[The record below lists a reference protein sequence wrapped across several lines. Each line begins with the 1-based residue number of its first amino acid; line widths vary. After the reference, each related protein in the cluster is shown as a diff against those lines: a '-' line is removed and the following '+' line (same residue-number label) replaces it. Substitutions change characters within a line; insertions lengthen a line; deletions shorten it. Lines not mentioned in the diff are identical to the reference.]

1 LLKGIGDG
9 EPIASDR
16 FAVGGHEWVL
26 LFYPDGKRSTSDPN
40 APSPAD
46 DPYAALFV
54 ALIGEGPRPQGVVT
68 SVNGRVVR
76 AFHRFTLVDQSDGGR
91 HITKGRQRDQ
101 GAVKISCARQ
111 DPNARNCHGYRKFV
125 RRSVLESPNNG
136 YLKDD
141 TIVIR
146 YEIELVVTSGGALN
160 RPKQLAPAIDV
171 GAFPTLGDQI
181 RTLLTEDADKTD
193 VVFEVEGERFP
204 AHSLVVAARS
214 SAFRAMLRTGAEM
227 REGSEGIIRIGDVRA
242 PVFRALLQFLY
253 SDELPDGTGRN
264 TSAEFASR
272 RADGDD
278 EAQYAYALA
287 KSEASA
293 RRRAFANR
301 GGSGGA
307 SSSSPFGVPAD
318 APELDIAMTQHLLVA
333 ADRFD
338 LTRLR
343 AMCEAKLCDTVEVE
357 TAATTLALAE
367 QNHALAL
374 KQACLQFVASHLGEV
389 MLTEGY
395 KHMEESCPNLA
406 SELLKTVAQQNQ
418 AAAAA
423 AVANAA
429 LPAPAPAPPGP
440 GPAPAA
446 PALPPAA
453 AAAAAADLTAM
464 HRRGDAPTHQANV
477 AVARLMDDALAA
489 AAAAGA
495 AAATTIAAI
504 PATGQAAVAA
514 AVNPNPDP
522 SRGGDVAATR
532 ELSPRAPR
540 QARAGPGP
548 VGEASRLAEAAQLGE
563 PTRRPGFGHVAHRP
577 AVGRRPR
584 ARTRGSS
591 SRGGASAGLAL
602 RRGRQRASAHGLGP
616 GRRRGGGPAGR
627 ADGTRAQ
634 RVARREAPHAPIAMG
649 RAAGRGDDRRRRR
662 RRRRHRRRRHRGRRG
677 GRRARRR
684 RSPVDARRGG
694 GVAQR
699 RRRRQRDHGAT
710 RAAANGGRLVNFLST
725 FARTY
730 ILDAGRDETMIC
742 TVVTSLRNTTR
753 VVDVTTDAF
762 ESARR
767 LVLPSRGA
775 RDQIADDI
783 ANDHALVFSTD
794 DVDAC
799 GERNSREM

>member
-1 LLKGIGDG
+1 VISGYSLLKGIGDG

-16 FAVGGHEWVL
+16 FTVGGHEWVL

-76 AFHRFTLVDQSDGGR
+76 AFHRFTLVDQSAEGTTAR

-141 TIVIR
+141 TIVFR

-264 TSAEFASR
+264 TSHEFSARRGDAE
-272 RADGDD
+272 DTGK
-278 EAQYAYALA
+278 Q
-287 KSEASA
+287 SEASA

-301 GGSGGA
+301 GGAGPGAGGA
-307 SSSSPFGVPAD
+307 ASSLSLGNANASSAAD
-318 APELDIAMTQHLLVA
+318 TAGELDVAMTQHLLVA

-395 KHMEESCPNLA
+395 KHMEQSCPNLA
-406 SELLKTVAQQNQ
+406 GELLKTVAQQNQ

-423 AVANAA
+423 AAAAAANAA
-429 LPAPAPAPPGP
+429 LPEARLVAAPPGP
-440 GPAPAA
+440 GPAPPGPGAAAAA
-446 PALPPAA
+446 PALPPPAAAEDLFPTHSDAHDRRDAYMQQANAAMDRIAASAA
-453 AAAAAADLTAM
+453 AAAAA
-464 HRRGDAPTHQANV
+464 GQA
-477 AVARLMDDALAA
+477 AAGGQAA
-489 AAAAGA
+489 AAAAS
-495 AAATTIAAI
+495 
-504 PATGQAAVAA
+504 PD
-514 AVNPNPDP
+514 PDP

-532 ELSPRAPR
+532 ERSPRGVARPAGLASEASQRAAVSRLGLSIRPPTSRVGRAPHWETMRPLDAAREGSGPASASPGDALGGPDGGIPTADPRAPAR
-540 QARAGPGP
+540 SRRSPEDSHLDDDGDEPPPTDSDLDDVGAAIPPGAPPATATAFLDARHPARRSRAAAPRGAAAPIEDDAEDADEAAGAAARA
-548 VGEASRLAEAAQLGE
+548 
-563 PTRRPGFGHVAHRP
+563 
-577 AVGRRPR
+577 AVG
-584 ARTRGSS
+584 
-591 SRGGASAGLAL
+591 
-602 RRGRQRASAHGLGP
+602 
-616 GRRRGGGPAGR
+616 AGR
-627 ADGTRAQ
+627 AS
-634 RVARREAPHAPIAMG
+634 
-649 RAAGRGDDRRRRR
+649 RAAGARPATRGAGAASPDAEDGANATTGRRVRRRT
-662 RRRRHRRRRHRGRRG
+662 G
-677 GRRARRR
+677 GEA
-684 RSPVDARRGG
+684 
-694 GVAQR
+694 
-699 RRRRQRDHGAT
+699 
-710 RAAANGGRLVNFLST
+710 
-725 FARTY
+725 
-730 ILDAGRDETMIC
+730 
-742 TVVTSLRNTTR
+742 
-753 VVDVTTDAF
+753 
-762 ESARR
+762 
-767 LVLPSRGA
+767 
-775 RDQIADDI
+775 
-783 ANDHALVFSTD
+783 
-794 DVDAC
+794 
-799 GERNSREM
+799 

>member
-1 LLKGIGDG
+1 MISGYSLLKGIGDG
-9 EPIASDR
+9 EPVASDR
-16 FAVGGHEWVL
+16 FTVGGHEWVL

-76 AFHRFTLVDQSDGGR
+76 AFHRFTLVDQSAEGAR

-125 RRSVLESPNNG
+125 RRSVLESPSNG

-141 TIVIR
+141 TIVFR

-264 TSAEFASR
+264 TSHEFSARRGDAEDA
-272 RADGDD
+272 GK
-278 EAQYAYALA
+278 Q
-287 KSEASA
+287 SEASA

-301 GGSGGA
+301 GGAGPGSGGA
-307 SSSSPFGVPAD
+307 ASSLSLGNANASSAAD
-318 APELDIAMTQHLLVA
+318 TAGELDVAMTQHLLVA

-395 KHMEESCPNLA
+395 KHMEQSCPNLA
-406 SELLKTVAQQNQ
+406 GELLKTVAQQNQ

-423 AVANAA
+423 AAAAAANAA
-429 LPAPAPAPPGP
+429 LPEARLVAAPPGP
-440 GPAPAA
+440 GAAAPPGPGAAAAA
-446 PALPPAA
+446 PALPPPAAAEDTFPTHRDAHERRDAYMQQANAAMDRIAASAAAAAAAGQAAAGQAA
-453 AAAAAADLTAM
+453 AAAAAASPD
-464 HRRGDAPTHQANV
+464 
-477 AVARLMDDALAA
+477 
-489 AAAAGA
+489 
-495 AAATTIAAI
+495 
-504 PATGQAAVAA
+504 
-514 AVNPNPDP
+514 PDP
-522 SRGGDVAATR
+522 SRGDVVAATR
-532 ELSPRAPR
+532 EQSPRVSRPAGLASEASRRAAVARLGLSIRPPTSRVGRAPHWETMRPLDAAREGSGPASASPGDALGGPDGGIPTADPRAPAR
-540 QARAGPGP
+540 SRRSPEDSHLDDDGDEPLPTDSDLDDVGAAIPPGAPPATAFLDARHPARRSRAAAPRGAAAPIEDDAEDADADEAAGAGARA
-548 VGEASRLAEAAQLGE
+548 AA
-563 PTRRPGFGHVAHRP
+563 R
-577 AVGRRPR
+577 AVG
-584 ARTRGSS
+584 
-591 SRGGASAGLAL
+591 
-602 RRGRQRASAHGLGP
+602 
-616 GRRRGGGPAGR
+616 AGR
-627 ADGTRAQ
+627 AW
-634 RVARREAPHAPIAMG
+634 
-649 RAAGRGDDRRRRR
+649 RAAGARPATRGAGAASPDAEDGANATTGRRVRRRT
-662 RRRRHRRRRHRGRRG
+662 G
-677 GRRARRR
+677 GEA
-684 RSPVDARRGG
+684 
-694 GVAQR
+694 
-699 RRRRQRDHGAT
+699 
-710 RAAANGGRLVNFLST
+710 
-725 FARTY
+725 
-730 ILDAGRDETMIC
+730 
-742 TVVTSLRNTTR
+742 
-753 VVDVTTDAF
+753 
-762 ESARR
+762 
-767 LVLPSRGA
+767 
-775 RDQIADDI
+775 
-783 ANDHALVFSTD
+783 
-794 DVDAC
+794 
-799 GERNSREM
+799 

>member
-1 LLKGIGDG
+1 MLKGIGDG

-395 KHMEESCPNLA
+395 KHMEQSCPNLA
-406 SELLKTVAQQNQ
+406 GELLKTVAQQNQ

-423 AVANAA
+423 AAANAA
-429 LPAPAPAPPGP
+429 LPAPPPAPRGP
-440 GPAPAA
+440 GNAAAAELPPASEFLPAA
-446 PALPPAA
+446 SADPAAIHRDGDARRRDAQMRQATAMMMRDAA
-453 AAAAAADLTAM
+453 AAAAAATAAAFPAS
-464 HRRGDAPTHQANV
+464 GQ
-477 AVARLMDDALAA
+477 AA
-489 AAAAGA
+489 AAVPVPDPTRGGVGA
-495 AAATTIAAI
+495 VVWEQN
-504 PATGQAAVAA
+504 PRVPLPSVAA
-514 AVNPNPDP
+514 ARA
-522 SRGGDVAATR
+522 SRGAVGVASGRAEPVQPPVTVPADSPGDGV
-532 ELSPRAPR
+532 P
-540 QARAGPGP
+540 ARARVGVSDGVDNDGDELPPTDSDLDDAGVTIPPDARPGP
-548 VGEASRLAEAAQLGE
+548 ARSALLDERH
-563 PTRRPGFGHVAHRP
+563 PTRRSRV
-577 AVGRRPR
+577 RRI
-584 ARTRGSS
+584 
-591 SRGGASAGLAL
+591 
-602 RRGRQRASAHGLGP
+602 
-616 GRRRGGGPAGR
+616 
-627 ADGTRAQ
+627 
-634 RVARREAPHAPIAMG
+634 V
-649 RAAGRGDDRRRRR
+649 
-662 RRRRHRRRRHRGRRG
+662 
-677 GRRARRR
+677 
-684 RSPVDARRGG
+684 
-694 GVAQR
+694 
-699 RRRRQRDHGAT
+699 
-710 RAAANGGRLVNFLST
+710 
-725 FARTY
+725 
-730 ILDAGRDETMIC
+730 
-742 TVVTSLRNTTR
+742 
-753 VVDVTTDAF
+753 
-762 ESARR
+762 
-767 LVLPSRGA
+767 SRGA
-775 RDQIADDI
+775 AGEPADDAG
-783 ANDHALVFSTD
+783 ANAGATEAAP
-794 DVDAC
+794 DAEDGANATTGRRVRRRTG
-799 GERNSREM
+799 GES

>member
-1 LLKGIGDG
+1 MISGYSLLKGIGDG
-9 EPIASDR
+9 EPVASDR
-16 FAVGGHEWVL
+16 FTVGGHEWVL

-76 AFHRFTLVDQSDGGR
+76 AFHRFTLVDQSAEGAR

-141 TIVIR
+141 TIVFR

-264 TSAEFASR
+264 TSHEFSARRGDAE
-272 RADGDD
+272 DTGK
-278 EAQYAYALA
+278 Q
-287 KSEASA
+287 SELGVA

-301 GGSGGA
+301 GGAGPGSGGA
-307 SSSSPFGVPAD
+307 GGAASSLSLGNANASSAAD
-318 APELDIAMTQHLLVA
+318 TAGELDVAMTQHLLVA

-395 KHMEESCPNLA
+395 KHMEQSCPNLA
-406 SELLKTVAQQNQ
+406 GELLKTVAQQNQ

-423 AVANAA
+423 AAAAAANAA
-429 LPAPAPAPPGP
+429 LPEARLVAAPSGP
-440 GPAPAA
+440 GAAAAGRPPRPGAAAAA
-446 PALPPAA
+446 PALPPPSAAEDTFPTHRDAHERRDAYMQQANAAMDRIAASAAAAAAAGQAA
-453 AAAAAADLTAM
+453 AAAAAASPD
-464 HRRGDAPTHQANV
+464 
-477 AVARLMDDALAA
+477 
-489 AAAAGA
+489 
-495 AAATTIAAI
+495 
-504 PATGQAAVAA
+504 
-514 AVNPNPDP
+514 PDP
-522 SRGGDVAATR
+522 SRGDVVAATR
-532 ELSPRAPR
+532 EQSPRVSRPAGLASEASRRAESVRLGLSIRPPTSRVGRAPHWETMR
-540 QARAGPGP
+540 PLDAAREGSGP
-548 VGEASRLAEAAQLGE
+548 VGPSSASPGDALGGPTPSGGIPTERLPDSPKELRRVPGAHRRTVIWMTTAMSLRP
-563 PTRRPGFGHVAHRP
+563 PTRTSTTS
-577 AVGRRPR
+577 GRRWGSRR
-584 ARTRGSS
+584 A
-591 SRGGASAGLAL
+591 
-602 RRGRQRASAHGLGP
+602 RRGRRRFSTRGIPRAGRAPPRRGRRGADRGRRR
-616 GRRRGGGPAGR
+616 GRRRGGRRGR
-627 ADGTRAQ
+627 A
-634 RVARREAPHAPIAMG
+634 
-649 RAAGRGDDRRRRR
+649 
-662 RRRRHRRRRHRGRRG
+662 RGR
-677 GRRARRR
+677 GRRARRG
-684 RSPVDARRGG
+684 RSPGDARRGR
-694 GVAQR
+694 GVPRR
-699 RRRRQRDHGAT
+699 RRRRQRDHREA
-710 RAAANGGRLVNFLST
+710 RAAANRGRS
-725 FARTY
+725 
-730 ILDAGRDETMIC
+730 
-742 TVVTSLRNTTR
+742 VT
-753 VVDVTTDAF
+753 
-762 ESARR
+762 
-767 LVLPSRGA
+767 
-775 RDQIADDI
+775 
-783 ANDHALVFSTD
+783 
-794 DVDAC
+794 
-799 GERNSREM
+799 

>member
-1 LLKGIGDG
+1 MLKGIGDG

-16 FAVGGHEWVL
+16 FTVGGHEWVL

-76 AFHRFTLVDQSDGGR
+76 AFHRFTLVDQSAEGAR

-141 TIVIR
+141 TIVFR

-264 TSAEFASR
+264 TSHEFSARRGDAE
-272 RADGDD
+272 DTGK
-278 EAQYAYALA
+278 Q
-287 KSEASA
+287 SELGVA

-301 GGSGGA
+301 GGAGPGSGGA
-307 SSSSPFGVPAD
+307 ASSLSLGNANASSAAD
-318 APELDIAMTQHLLVA
+318 TAGELDVAMTQHLLVA

-395 KHMEESCPNLA
+395 KHMEQSCPNLA
-406 SELLKTVAQQNQ
+406 GELLKTVAQQNQ

-423 AVANAA
+423 AAAAAANAA
-429 LPAPAPAPPGP
+429 LPEARLVAAPSGP
-440 GPAPAA
+440 GAA
-446 PALPPAA
+446 AAAGPGAAAAGGRRRGGAGALLRRRRRTRFRRTGTRTKGRDAYMQQANAAMDRIAASAAAAAAAGQAA
-453 AAAAAADLTAM
+453 AAAAAAASPD
-464 HRRGDAPTHQANV
+464 
-477 AVARLMDDALAA
+477 
-489 AAAAGA
+489 
-495 AAATTIAAI
+495 
-504 PATGQAAVAA
+504 
-514 AVNPNPDP
+514 PDP
-522 SRGGDVAATR
+522 SRGDVVAATR
-532 ELSPRAPR
+532 EQSPR
-540 QARAGPGP
+540 
-548 VGEASRLAEAAQLGE
+548 VSR
-563 PTRRPGFGHVAHRP
+563 
-577 AVGRRPR
+577 
-584 ARTRGSS
+584 S
-591 SRGGASAGLAL
+591 GGAG
-602 RRGRQRASAHGLGP
+602 Q
-616 GRRRGGGPAGR
+616 
-627 ADGTRAQ
+627 
-634 RVARREAPHAPIAMG
+634 
-649 RAAGRGDDRRRRR
+649 
-662 RRRRHRRRRHRGRRG
+662 
-677 GRRARRR
+677 
-684 RSPVDARRGG
+684 
-694 GVAQR
+694 
-699 RRRRQRDHGAT
+699 
-710 RAAANGGRLVNFLST
+710 
-725 FARTY
+725 
-730 ILDAGRDETMIC
+730 
-742 TVVTSLRNTTR
+742 
-753 VVDVTTDAF
+753 
-762 ESARR
+762 
-767 LVLPSRGA
+767 
-775 RDQIADDI
+775 
-783 ANDHALVFSTD
+783 
-794 DVDAC
+794 
-799 GERNSREM
+799 